1 MWPLRDLG
9 KVRGR
14 GIRFHKRTDANTA
27 KAEPSIKRIVL
38 KKNRVQYLIYNF
50 FLLFLNCPQFPQP
63 FGRNLLLSAMTLRK
77 ACFGIKEVG
86 LSSHMRSS
94 EKRGQ

>member
-1 MWPLRDLG
+1 MKMKREKLVCVIKYKSFLVASLEGRSIWPLRDLG

-50 FLLFLNCPQFPQP
+50 FPAILELPSVP
-63 FGRNLLLSAMTLRK
+63 SAFR
-77 ACFGIKEVG
+77 
-86 LSSHMRSS
+86 
-94 EKRGQ
+94 